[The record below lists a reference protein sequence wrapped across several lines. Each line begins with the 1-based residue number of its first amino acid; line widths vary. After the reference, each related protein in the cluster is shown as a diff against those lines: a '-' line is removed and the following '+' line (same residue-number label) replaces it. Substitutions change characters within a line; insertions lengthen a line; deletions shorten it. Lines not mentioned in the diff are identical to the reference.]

1 MGILDTSQGNPIIR
15 HKYTADPTV
24 IVHGDTVYLY
34 AGRDET
40 PVGTHQYLMK
50 EWLCFS
56 SRDLVNWTDHS
67 ALLKPTDFSWGKSN
81 AYASKV
87 IERDGRF
94 YWYVALTPANGSC
107 KAIGVAVAETPTG
120 PFMDARG
127 SALITNQFTTSP
139 GSDNFDPTV
148 LVDDDGQ
155 AYIFW
160 GKKVCYYARLQD
172 NLIELNGE
180 IKTVDLPAFMEGAH
194 VHRRGD
200 WYYLSYGYG
209 FPEKVGYAM
218 SRSIDGP
225 WEFKGILNELAGN
238 CETNRPAI
246 VDFKGKSYFFYHN
259 GGLHEGGSHRRSV
272 CIDYLHYN
280 PDGTMKRVM
289 MTSEGVQRVV

>member
-1 MGILDTSQGNPIIR
+1 MGILDTSHGNPIIR

-24 IVHGDTVYLY
+24 IVHRDTVYLY
-34 AGRDET
+34 TGHDEA
-40 PVGTHQYLMK
+40 PVGTHQYVMK

-67 ALLKPTDFSWGKSN
+67 ALLRPTDFSWGKSN

-87 IERDGRF
+87 IERDGKF
-94 YWYVALTPANGSC
+94 YWYVALTPASGSS
-107 KAIGVAVAETPTG
+107 KTIGVAVAETPTG
-120 PFMDARG
+120 PFTDARG
-127 SALITNQFTTSP
+127 SALITNQFNLLP
-139 GSDNFDPTV
+139 DSDNFDPTV
-148 LVDDDGQ
+148 LLDDDGA

-160 GKKVCYYARLQD
+160 GKNVCYYARLKD
-172 NLIELNGE
+172 NLIELDSE
-180 IKTVDLPAFMEGAH
+180 VKTVNIPGFIEGAH
-194 VHRRGD
+194 IHKRDG

-218 SRSIDGP
+218 SRDIHGP
-225 WEFKGILNELAGN
+225 WEFKGILNEIAGN

-272 CIDYLHYN
+272 CIDYLYYN
-280 PDGTMKRVM
+280 PDGTMKRVV
-289 MTSEGVQRVV
+289 MTSEGVQ